1 MFATFWELYPKKVA
15 KGAAIKAW
23 QKLKPEEQQEAI
35 DALANHIKYWQFKGT
50 EKDYIPYPA
59 SWLNQMRYLDEL
71 DFEQPKPKKPAMP
84 WYSTDELTLAKAAE
98 LKITPYAGESYAQL
112 RQRISTQISRQ
123 ISVQT

>member
-23 QKLKPEEQQEAI
+23 QKLNKNDQVEVLEA
-35 DALANHIKYWQFKGT
+35 LPNHIKYWQVKDT
-50 EKDYIPYPA
+50 EKEFIPYPA
-59 SWLNQMRYLDEL
+59 SWLNQMRWLDEL

-98 LKITPYAGESYAQL
+98 LGITPYAGESYSQL

-123 ISVQT
+123 ATV